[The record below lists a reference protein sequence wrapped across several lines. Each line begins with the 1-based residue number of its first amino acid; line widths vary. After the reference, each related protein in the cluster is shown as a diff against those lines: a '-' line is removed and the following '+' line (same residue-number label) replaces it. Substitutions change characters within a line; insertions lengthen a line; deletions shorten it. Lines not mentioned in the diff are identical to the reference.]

1 MDDGSAKKPNF
12 FERVLSRLSGDTPEN
27 TDEVLEVLR
36 AAAENEAV
44 DGDTLQLLENVLDF
58 SELEVRDVMVTRS
71 QMDVIKASDN
81 IERIIAYIQETTHSR
96 FPVIGEDKDEILGI
110 LHAKDLL
117 RFFGQPEQFQLKN
130 VLRPAMFVPE
140 SKALNN
146 VIKDFRAERNHMAI
160 VIDEYGGVSG
170 LVTLEDVSEQ
180 IMGDIEDE
188 FDLDDNE
195 DQIFAI
201 NPERFRVDATT
212 EIEDFNEY
220 FKCHYSDEEVD
231 TIGGLVI
238 QEFGRLPQRGEKIAI
253 GRWLFTIARADARRI
268 HVLLVTPNP
277 EQ

>member
-12 FERVLSRLSGDTPEN
+12 FERVLSRLSNDTPEN
-27 TDEVLEVLR
+27 ADEILEVLR
-36 AAAENEAV
+36 AAADNEAV
-44 DGDTLQLLENVLDF
+44 DSDTLQLLENVLDF
-58 SELEVRDVMVTRS
+58 SDMEVRDVMITRS
-71 QMDVIKASDN
+71 QMDVIKASDS
-81 IERIIAYIQETTHSR
+81 IERIIAYIQETAHSR

-117 RFFGQPEQFQLKN
+117 RYFGQPEQFQLKQ

-146 VIKDFRAERNHMAI
+146 VIKDFRTERNHMAI

-170 LVTLEDVSEQ
+170 LITLEDVSEQ

-188 FDLDDNE
+188 FDLDDSE

-201 NPERFRVDATT
+201 NPERFRVNATT

-220 FKCHYSDEEVD
+220 FKTDYSDEEAV

-253 GRWLFTIARADARRI
+253 GKWLFTIARADARRL

-277 EQ
+277 S

>member
-12 FERVLSRLSGDTPEN
+12 FERVLSRLSNDTPEN
-27 TDEVLEVLR
+27 ADEILEVLR
-36 AAAENEAV
+36 AAADNEAV
-44 DGDTLQLLENVLDF
+44 DSDTLQLLENVLDF
-58 SELEVRDVMVTRS
+58 SDMEVRDVMVTRS
-71 QMDVIKASDN
+71 QMDVIKASDS
-81 IERIIAYIQETTHSR
+81 IERIIAYIQETAHSR

-117 RFFGQPEQFQLKN
+117 RYFGQPEQFQLKQ

-146 VIKDFRAERNHMAI
+146 VVKDFRTERNHMAI

-188 FDLDDNE
+188 FDVDDSE

-201 NPERFRVDATT
+201 NPERLRVNATT

-220 FKCHYSDEEVD
+220 FKTDYSDEEAD

-253 GRWLFTIARADARRI
+253 GKWLFTIARADARRL

-277 EQ
+277 S

>member
-12 FERVLSRLSGDTPEN
+12 FERVLSRLSNDTPEN
-27 TDEVLEVLR
+27 ADEILEVLR
-36 AAAENEAV
+36 AAADNEAV
-44 DGDTLQLLENVLDF
+44 DSDTLQLLENVLDF
-58 SELEVRDVMVTRS
+58 SDMEVRDVMITRS
-71 QMDVIKASDN
+71 QMDVIKASDS
-81 IERIIAYIQETTHSR
+81 IERIIAYIQETAHSR

-117 RFFGQPEQFQLKN
+117 RYFGQPEQFQLKQ

-140 SKALNN
+140 SKALHN
-146 VIKDFRAERNHMAI
+146 VIKDFRTERNHMAI

-170 LVTLEDVSEQ
+170 LITLEDVSEQ

-188 FDLDDNE
+188 FDLDDSE

-201 NPERFRVDATT
+201 NPERFRVNTTT

-220 FKCHYSDEEVD
+220 FKTDYSDEEAD

-253 GRWLFTIARADARRI
+253 GKWLFTIARADARRL

-277 EQ
+277 S

>member
-12 FERVLSRLSGDTPEN
+12 FERVLSRLSNDTPEN
-27 TDEVLEVLR
+27 ADEILEVLR
-36 AAAENEAV
+36 AAADNEAV
-44 DGDTLQLLENVLDF
+44 DSDTLQLLENVLDF
-58 SELEVRDVMVTRS
+58 SDMEVRDVMITRS
-71 QMDVIKASDN
+71 QMDVIKASDS
-81 IERIIAYIQETTHSR
+81 IERIIAYIQETAHSR

-117 RFFGQPEQFQLKN
+117 RYFGQPEQFQLKQ

-146 VIKDFRAERNHMAI
+146 VIKDFRTERNHMAI

-170 LVTLEDVSEQ
+170 LITLEDVSEQ

-188 FDLDDNE
+188 FDLDDSE

-201 NPERFRVDATT
+201 NPERFRVNATT
-212 EIEDFNEY
+212 EIEDCNDY
-220 FKCHYSDEEVD
+220 AKTDYSDEEAY

-253 GRWLFTIARADARRI
+253 GKWLFTIARADARRL

-277 EQ
+277 T